1 MLLMPTETIRTLEAG
16 MTEPIATAQGVSSV
30 ARRLE
35 TGFSATLWHLRNL
48 GFVDDSSMQ
57 RIDAERQRL

>member
-1 MLLMPTETIRTLEAG
+1 MLLMPTETVRAVVAG
-16 MTEPIATAQGVSSV
+16 MNEPIATAQGVSSV

-48 GFVDDSSMQ
+48 GFVDDASEQ
-57 RIDAERQRL
+57 RIEAERQRL